1 MGEPVLQMKQFWV
14 KEDFIEYILTL
25 RGYESLHLEKH
36 LRKSGYYLMLRDYS
50 TFDRPTYHK
59 VKDLTTEEFCEA
71 WQAGLRVWLARDDE
85 KPTLRVKAKRG

>member
-1 MGEPVLQMKQFWV
+1 
-14 KEDFIEYILTL
+14 
-25 RGYESLHLEKH
+25 
-36 LRKSGYYLMLRDYS
+36 MLRDYS